1 MSKAPEDTTVMGAA
15 FADGGGGLAATV
27 PPATADSPAEGVRRW
42 LPGLKVLQDYR
53 SEWLRQD
60 VVAGLVLTAVLV
72 PVGMAY
78 AEAAGLPPI
87 TGLYATLVPLTAY
100 ALFGPSRILVLGP
113 DSSLAGIIAAVVL
126 PLAAGDPGRGIALA
140 GMLSIITGLICVA
153 AGIFK
158 LGFITDLLSKPV
170 RYGYVN
176 GIALTVIVGQLP
188 KLFGFSIDATGLI
201 PEARAFAG
209 GVRDGQTNVTALLIG
224 LASLAIIVV
233 FKRVLPKVPGVLVAV
248 VGATAAVGVFDL
260 AERAGLSVVGVLPQ
274 GLPPFTIP
282 SVTASDIGTLVI
294 GAVGIA
300 IVAFADTSVLSR
312 TFALRGGYEVDPDQE
327 LVALGSANIA
337 SGLFQGFAISSSS
350 SRTPVAA
357 EAGAKTQ
364 VTGLVGAGAIVVL
377 LVAFPNLV
385 QNLPSATLAAVVIAA
400 AFSLVEIAGVR
411 TLYRLRRSE
420 FVLSMVCFLGVAVAG
435 VIPGVFIAVGLALLS
450 FIQRAWRPY
459 DAVLGRIDGQDG
471 YHDVSR
477 HPEAQRLPGLV
488 LFRWDA
494 PLFFA
499 NAGIFQD
506 HVEHAIRRS
515 PTPVRWVVVTA
526 EPITDIDTTAA
537 DTVRELLDDL
547 RDAGIRLCFAEIKGP
562 VKDQLKRY
570 ELFAE
575 IGPDSFFPTIETA
588 VRHYAAETGLEW
600 ADQDVARGTAS
611 TSR

>member
-1 MSKAPEDTTVMGAA
+1 MSKAPDDTTVMGAA
-15 FADGGGGLAATV
+15 FADGGGLAATV
-27 PPATADSPAEGVRRW
+27 PPATADSPEGVLRW

-327 LVALGSANIA
+327 LVALGAANIA

-385 QNLPSATLAAVVIAA
+385 QSLPSATLAAVVIAA

-506 HVEHAIRRS
+506 HVEHAIRRL

-575 IGPDSFFPTIETA
+575 IGPDFFFPTIETA
-588 VRHYAAETGLEW
+588 VRHYVAETGLEW
-600 ADQDVARGTAS
+600 ADQEVARGTAS

>member
-1 MSKAPEDTTVMGAA
+1 MSKAPDDTTVMGAA
-15 FADGGGGLAATV
+15 FADGGGLAATV
-27 PPATADSPAEGVRRW
+27 PPATADSPEGVLRW

-327 LVALGSANIA
+327 LVALGAANIA

-385 QNLPSATLAAVVIAA
+385 QSLPSATLAAVVIAA

-435 VIPGVFIAVGLALLS
+435 VIPGVFIAVGLALLT
-450 FIQRAWRPY
+450 FVQRAWRPY

-506 HVEHAIRRS
+506 HIEHAIRHS
-515 PTPVRWVVVTA
+515 ASPVRWVVVTA

-537 DTVRELLDDL
+537 DTVRELLNDL
-547 RDAGIRLCFAEIKGP
+547 RDAGIRLCFAEMKGP

-600 ADQDVARGTAS
+600 ADQDVARGTVS